1 MIANLATSQNWE
13 KRLCY
18 NTTKMIEIFTKI
30 ERAMVG
36 VLVCK
41 KSPEPLL
48 IIILCSK
55 DNKYST
61 KLCMN
66 YTFEC
71 QVGCLVL
78 LIVFPIGK
86 SPIRKR
92 FLHHS
97 HEPISFKLWKWMCYQ
112 QKNFFGKF
120 CTVAKYRKF
129 WVTNSM
135 LKFENFEKVLNLL
148 IFV

>member
-1 MIANLATSQNWE
+1 
-13 KRLCY
+13 
-18 NTTKMIEIFTKI
+18 MIEIFTKI

-61 KLCMN
+61 KLCIN

-97 HEPISFKLWKWMCYQ
+97 HEPTPLYETEQILATSLRCFY
-112 QKNFFGKF
+112 
-120 CTVAKYRKF
+120 
-129 WVTNSM
+129 
-135 LKFENFEKVLNLL
+135 LNLL
-148 IFV
+148 SLLKDFNNKLQK